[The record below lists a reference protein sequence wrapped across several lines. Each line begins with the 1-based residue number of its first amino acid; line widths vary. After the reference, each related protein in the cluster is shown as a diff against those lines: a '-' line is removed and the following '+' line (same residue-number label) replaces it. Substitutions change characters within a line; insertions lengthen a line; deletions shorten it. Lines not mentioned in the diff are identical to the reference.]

1 MVEMTL
7 NKMLGTLGEKVGDGI
22 WEKTLGICTFFT
34 LPEYTVNLVD
44 LGICKIYTPCS
55 EFD

>member
-7 NKMLGTLGEKVGDGI
+7 NKTLGTLGEKVGDGI

-34 LPEYTVNLVD
+34 LPEYTHKYLEEWF
-44 LGICKIYTPCS
+44 CS
-55 EFD
+55 CRN

>member
-7 NKMLGTLGEKVGDGI
+7 NKTLGTLGEKVGDGI

-44 LGICKIYTPCS
+44 LRICKIYTPCS
-55 EFD
+55 ECD